1 MNIRINSPQYTEYSS
16 HYLAKM
22 INLNADFPSV
32 QHRGNS
38 TKYIVTDIS
47 SINYQHK
54 LHDIFW
60 SQRKTSALQMC
71 KSVNCFYN
79 KYFIK
84 CAADD
89 ECKFGS
95 LHTFKRFIN

>member
-32 QHRGNS
+32 QYRGKS

-60 SQRKTSALQMC
+60 SRSKTSALQTC
-71 KSVNCFYN
+71 KSDNYFYN
-79 KYFIK
+79 KYFMK
-84 CAADD
+84 CVVDY
-89 ECKFGS
+89 EYKFGS
-95 LHTFKRFIN
+95 LNTFKRFIN